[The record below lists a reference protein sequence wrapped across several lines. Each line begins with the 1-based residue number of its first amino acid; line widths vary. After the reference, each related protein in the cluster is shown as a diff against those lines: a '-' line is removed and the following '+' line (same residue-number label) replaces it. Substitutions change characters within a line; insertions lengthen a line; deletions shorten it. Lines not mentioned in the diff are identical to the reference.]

1 MRQYIGARYVPT
13 FADPLTWDN
22 SHSYEALMMV
32 DYMGDTYTSK
42 KPVPPGVAITDTEY
56 WVMTG
61 SFNSQLNE
69 VRTDLTNLTD
79 HVNDIDEMFYDIDY
93 LKTKKYILIGDSY
106 AEFAHSWLNKL
117 KTALDLVEGTNVFSS
132 AIGGVGFVNGS
143 TPFPTTIAN
152 ISAPA
157 DVDYIIVVGG
167 YNDRGAAGIQS
178 AISTFV
184 NTAKTRFPKAKV
196 LIGMAAWQVQSYDAY
211 IPAVYGDYRKGA
223 ISAGAIYMDNIE
235 YTLHNYS
242 FMNTD
247 GFHPVEAGSQSIFDF
262 LLEFLQ
268 KGHADVYIAGATTLS
283 NDTGVSGTI
292 NVKYV
297 LRNGITKIGIDIFN
311 IAAPSKTLHFNNAS
325 TGIGTLQSP
334 FIGVGTASAIVPC
347 YCKDANNVFYTVDLQ
362 VYLNGNTLYVT
373 TMQTN
378 DARNNF
384 RSDIEMAEIGSCG
397 RIDLTVDSLLQY

>member
-69 VRTDLTNLTD
+69 VRTNLNNLID
-79 HVNDIDEMFYDIDY
+79 HVNDIDDMFYDIDY

-106 AEFAHSWLNKL
+106 AELTHSWLNKL

-152 ISAPA
+152 ISAPD

-196 LIGMAAWQVQSYDAY
+196 LIGMAAWQVQIYDAY

-292 NVKYV
+292 SVKYM

-311 IAAPSKTLHFNNAS
+311 IAAPTKTLHFNNTA
-325 TGIGTLQSP
+325 TAIGTLQCP
-334 FIGVGTASAIVPC
+334 FIGVGTASAFVPG
-347 YCKDANNVFYTVDLQ
+347 YCKGANSVFYSVDLQ
-362 VYLNGNTLYVT
+362 VYMNGNTLYVAT
-373 TMQTN
+373 IQTN
-378 DARNNF
+378 DARDNF
-384 RSDIEMAEIGSCG
+384 RSDINMNEIGSCG
-397 RIDLTVDSLLQY
+397 RIDLTVDSMLQY